1 MIAQLTNNRYLSM
14 LTKSV
19 DNTAYRHKLLVNNVA
34 NVNTPSYKR
43 RDVADFQKAL
53 REAEG
58 KTSFRASTQNPRHIQ
73 FGSLSFEELRPHS
86 IKLEQT
92 SYRNDKSSVDVDLE
106 MAEMSKNGLRYQAYT
121 QKLNGYFRS
130 YKELLQGE

>member
-73 FGSLSFEELRPHS
+73 FGSLSFEELRPRS

>member
-1 MIAQLTNNRYLSM
+1 MITQLTNNRYLSM

-19 DNTAYRHKLLVNNVA
+19 DNTAYRHKLLVNNIA
-34 NVNTPSYKR
+34 NVNTPGYKR

-53 REAEG
+53 REAESKASFKA
-58 KTSFRASTQNPRHIQ
+58 KTENPRHIQ
-73 FGSLSFEELRPHS
+73 FGRLSFDELRPRTV
-86 IKLEQT
+86 KLEQT

-106 MAEMSKNGLRYQAYT
+106 MAEMSKNGLRFQAYS

>member
-73 FGSLSFEELRPHS
+73 FGSLSFEELRPRS

-92 SYRNDKSSVDVDLE
+92 SYRNDNSSVDIDLE

>member
-1 MIAQLTNNRYLSM
+1 M

-73 FGSLSFEELRPHS
+73 FGSLSFEELRPRS

-92 SYRNDKSSVDVDLE
+92 SYRNDNSSVDVDLE

>member
-1 MIAQLTNNRYLSM
+1 MIAQLTNNQYLNI

-34 NVNTPSYKR
+34 NVNTPGYKR
-43 RDVADFQKAL
+43 RDVADFQKEL
-53 REAEG
+53 RETMS
-58 KTSFRASTQNPRHIQ
+58 KTSFKASTDNPRHIQ
-73 FGSLSFEELRPHS
+73 FGRLSFDELRPRT
-86 IKLEQT
+86 IVLEQT
-92 SYRNDKSSVDVDLE
+92 SYRNDKSSVDIDLE

-121 QKLNGYFRS
+121 QKVNGYFKS

>member
-1 MIAQLTNNRYLSM
+1 MITQLTNNQFLNM

-34 NVNTPSYKR
+34 NVNTPGYKR
-43 RDVADFQKAL
+43 RDVADFEKEL
-53 REAEG
+53 RETMSKA
-58 KTSFRASTQNPRHIQ
+58 SFKASTDNPRHIQ
-73 FGSLSFEELRPHS
+73 FGRLSFEELRPRS
-86 IKLEQT
+86 ITLEQT
-92 SYRNDKSSVDVDLE
+92 SYRNDKSSVDIDLE

-121 QKLNGYFRS
+121 QKVSGYFKS

>member
-1 MIAQLTNNRYLSM
+1 M

-73 FGSLSFEELRPHS
+73 FGSLSFEELRPRS

-92 SYRNDKSSVDVDLE
+92 SYRNDNSSVDIDLE

>member
-1 MIAQLTNNRYLSM
+1 MITQLTNNRYLSM

-34 NVNTPSYKR
+34 NVNTPGYKR

-53 REAEG
+53 REAES
-58 KTSFRASTQNPRHIQ
+58 KTSFSAKTENPRHIQ
-73 FGSLSFEELRPHS
+73 FGSLSFDELRPRAV
-86 IKLEQT
+86 KLEQT

-106 MAEMSKNGLRYQAYT
+106 MAEMIK
-121 QKLNGYFRS
+121 RS
-130 YKELLQGE
+130 SLSSLHSEIKWLFQVI

>member
-1 MIAQLTNNRYLSM
+1 M

-34 NVNTPSYKR
+34 NVNTPGYKR

-58 KTSFRASTQNPRHIQ
+58 KTSFKASTENPRHIQ
-73 FGSLSFEELRPHS
+73 FGSLSFEELRPRS

-92 SYRNDKSSVDVDLE
+92 SYRNDNSSVDVDLE

-121 QKLNGYFRS
+121 QKLNSYFRS
-130 YKELLQGE
+130 YKEILQGE

>member
-43 RDVADFQKAL
+43 RDVADFQKVL

-73 FGSLSFEELRPHS
+73 FGSLSFEELRPRS

-92 SYRNDKSSVDVDLE
+92 SYRNDNSSVDVDLE

>member
-73 FGSLSFEELRPHS
+73 FGSLSFEELRPRS

-92 SYRNDKSSVDVDLE
+92 SYRNDNSSVDVDLE

>member
-14 LTKSV
+14 LTKSL

-73 FGSLSFEELRPHS
+73 FGSLSFEELRPRS

-92 SYRNDKSSVDVDLE
+92 SYRNDNSSVDVDLE

>member
-73 FGSLSFEELRPHS
+73 FGSLSFEELRPRS

-92 SYRNDKSSVDVDLE
+92 SYRNDNSSVDVDLE

-121 QKLNGYFRS
+121 RKLSGYFRS

>member
-1 MIAQLTNNRYLSM
+1 MITQLTNNQYLNI

-34 NVNTPSYKR
+34 NVNTPGYKR
-43 RDVADFQKAL
+43 RDVADFQKEL
-53 REAEG
+53 RETMS
-58 KTSFRASTQNPRHIQ
+58 KTSFKASTDNPRHIQ
-73 FGSLSFEELRPHS
+73 FGRLSFDELRPRTVV
-86 IKLEQT
+86 LEQT
-92 SYRNDKSSVDVDLE
+92 SYRNDKSSVDIDLE

-121 QKLNGYFRS
+121 QKVNGYFRS

>member
-73 FGSLSFEELRPHS
+73 FGSLSFEELRPRS

-92 SYRNDKSSVDVDLE
+92 SYRNDKSSLDVDLE

>member
-1 MIAQLTNNRYLSM
+1 MIAQLTNNRYLGM

-73 FGSLSFEELRPHS
+73 FGSLSFEELRPRS